1 MVPVVQLSIPM
12 VPPDVWAHYAGVP
25 PPKPPFP
32 PTPPPVLAPT
42 PPPLQEVP
50 APPRVIAPRV
60 ILPLQRHPAAAAVP
74 PPRVIPPPATPII
87 PRQAAPPA
95 PRILLRPQRHPAAA
109 PVPPPR
115 VLIPRQA
122 APPAQADP
130 DRRVHGRR
138 DPEVAAVDSAA
149 DSPYDM
155 DRDADAFGED
165 AADDDEFEEHADDD
179 ELKRHAED
187 MLHRLTTPLDVQRAQ
202 GRIVVTDDF
211 KDTTYN
217 INDIAPTP
225 ARPTP
230 VRFLDAY
237 NSDEFAQRQQR
248 PPKKRSL
255 TPQRWQEDDEDG
267 DDPPD
272 AGYPPQQLFQDP
284 DHPLSTVWK
293 RQKRNTIAAAI
304 SCQCYPAGAAPP
316 SVPRPPSEPPPAA
329 SARIICTRRFA
340 DDAVP
345 HRAFGGAAEVET
357 VEDSPVQ
364 VDRLDQAWKIQH
376 RHGAIYTKDPHAL
389 QMLLH
394 RLRKNN
400 HAWEFPKG
408 RRLSKTESVVRTAI
422 REFREETGIQAPYI
436 PSELG
441 YRTPPDTRTRRW
453 WSGSGYTWKR
463 T

>member
-1 MVPVVQLSIPM
+1 MLPCSIISFIAAAVAMVPVVQQRIPM
-12 VPPDVWAHYAGVP
+12 VPPDVWAHYAGMP

-50 APPRVIAPRV
+50 APPRVIAPR
-60 ILPLQRHPAAAAVP
+60 ILLRPRQHPAAAAVP
-74 PPRVIPPPATPII
+74 PPRVI
-87 PRQAAPPA
+87 
-95 PRILLRPQRHPAAA
+95 
-109 PVPPPR
+109 
-115 VLIPRQA
+115 IPRQA

-149 DSPYDM
+149 GLQDSPWDDYSEDSAYDM
-155 DRDADAFGED
+155 DRDADAFRED
-165 AADDDEFEEHADDD
+165 AADDDELEEHADDD
-179 ELKRHAED
+179 ELKGHAED

-225 ARPTP
+225 ARSTP

-255 TPQRWQEDDEDG
+255 TPQRWQEYDEDG

-284 DHPLSTVWK
+284 DHPLSTGVWK

-304 SCQCYPAGAAPP
+304 SRQCYPAGAAPP
-316 SVPRPPSEPPPAA
+316 SVPRPPSEPPPTV
-329 SARIICTRRFA
+329 SAGIICTRRFA

-345 HRAFGGAAEVET
+345 HGAFGGAAEVET
-357 VEDSPVQ
+357 VEDCPVQ
-364 VDRLDQAWKIQH
+364 VDCLDKAWKIQH
-376 RHGAIYTKDPHAL
+376 RHGAVYTKDPHAL

-441 YRTPPDTRTRRW
+441 YGTPPDTRTRRW

>member
-60 ILPLQRHPAAAAVP
+60 IPPPQRHPAAAAVP

-95 PRILLRPQRHPAAA
+95 
-109 PVPPPR
+109 
-115 VLIPRQA
+115 
-122 APPAQADP
+122 QADH

-138 DPEVAAVDSAA
+138 FRVFRPDRQVAAVDSAA
-149 DSPYDM
+149 GLQDSPWDDYSDDSPYDM

-165 AADDDEFEEHADDD
+165 AADDDELEEHADDD
-179 ELKRHAED
+179 EELQGHADVEHADDDADEHQGDAD

-202 GRIVVTDDF
+202 G
-211 KDTTYN
+211 
-217 INDIAPTP
+217 
-225 ARPTP
+225 P

-255 TPQRWQEDDEDG
+255 TPPRWQEDDEDG

-316 SVPRPPSEPPPAA
+316 SVPRPPSNPPPTV
-329 SARIICTRRFA
+329 SAGIMCTRRFA

-345 HRAFGGAAEVET
+345 HGASEV
-357 VEDSPVQ
+357 
-364 VDRLDQAWKIQH
+364 L
-376 RHGAIYTKDPHAL
+376 AI
-389 QMLLH
+389 
-394 RLRKNN
+394 RRKNN
-400 HAWEFPKG
+400 HVWEFPKG

-422 REFREETGIQAPYI
+422 REFREETGIQAPYR